1 MSWYPFK
8 NFLEKKVA
16 IKRFKNEQFNKANLR
31 NNLVSMKT
39 NAFVEYLDFH
49 FSLDGQSYQS
59 YRSKLRV
66 INSLEED
73 VLQIAISRIRGI
85 EKVYETKY
93 ITFYVGAILTAATQV
108 LIAFGNLFPGY
119 TIVFSL
125 IVMAFS
131 MLTLKIFL
139 NLMIKDKNFTALL
152 ISFRNLLEKILDRK
166 NSTNE
171 NE

>member
-8 NFLEKKVA
+8 DFQEKKAA
-16 IKRFKNEQFNKANLR
+16 IKKFKSEQFNKANLR

-39 NAFVEYLDFH
+39 NVFVEYLEFH

-73 VLQIAISRIRGI
+73 VLLIAISRIKGF

-93 ITFYVGAILTAATQV
+93 ITFYVGAILTAVVQV
-108 LIAFGNLFPGY
+108 ITAFGNLFPGF
-119 TIVFSL
+119 TIVISL

-139 NLMIKDKNFTALL
+139 KLMIKDKIFIAAL
-152 ISFRNLLEKILDRK
+152 ISFRDLLEKTLDRK
-166 NSTNE
+166 NMINE
-171 NE
+171 SD